1 MTEGGRL
8 PFADGRTPLSG
19 AALTAMDEHLLHQLP
34 EPLSNV
40 VTHHPHWRESYFF
53 IAHRPDAVGD
63 VVILTMAS
71 YPQRQELDSLQM
83 GRIDGERLGGMHV
96 QPYDGDPHTADVGA
110 ARVEIV
116 RPYEEVRLWADPEH
130 CALGMDLTFRAR
142 TKPYGLR
149 RGTMR
154 AGHELIWDQ
163 SHMFQS
169 GTYNGTYTVGAT
181 TYEMHDWWGQRDHS
195 WGIRDHSR
203 CPLWLWFQ
211 VQLPDGFLGVW
222 HWELASGARV
232 YTDGCWAGTDGSDPV
247 ALVDFAHD
255 VEWIGDDGKPGAYG
269 EHGDTVAG
277 LRGTA
282 TFVLEG
288 GHRVTV
294 DAEGSFDRPY
304 EPFQRGGLNQ
314 MKVRTDDGRE
324 GTAIFEVTGAYHH
337 RYFPDTTPPGPLPS

>member
-1 MTEGGRL
+1 M
-8 PFADGRTPLSG
+8 PP
-19 AALTAMDEHLLHQLP
+19 LTALDELLAHQLP
-34 EPLSNV
+34 EPFPNV
-40 VTHHPHWRESYFF
+40 ATHHPHWRESYFF

-71 YPQRQELDSLQM
+71 YPHRAVLDSLQM
-83 GRIDGERLGGMHV
+83 GRVGEEAVLGV
-96 QPYDGDPHTADVGA
+96 QMRSYDGDPHTSDVGA

-116 RPYEEVRLWADPEH
+116 RPYEEIRIWADPAQ
-130 CALGMDLTFRAR
+130 CQLGMDLTFRAR

-169 GTYNGTYTVGAT
+169 GTYDGTYTVDGT
-181 TYEMHDWWGQRDHS
+181 TYPVEQWWGQRDHS

-211 VQLPDGFLGVW
+211 IQLPDGFLGVW
-222 HWELASGARV
+222 HWEYANGARV
-232 YTDGCWAGTDGSDPV
+232 YTDGCWASTDGSEPV
-247 ALVDFAHD
+247 PLVDFRHD
-255 VEWIGDDGKPGAYG
+255 LAWLDADGTATTYG
-269 EHGDTVAG
+269 EHGDTVVG
-277 LRGTA
+277 LRGSA

-288 GHRVTV
+288 GRRVV
-294 DAEGSFDRPY
+294 VEADGRFDRPY

-314 MKVRTDDGRE
+314 MHVRTDDGRE
-324 GTAIFEVTGAYHH
+324 GTAIFEVTGSHHH